1 MEYQDNE
8 LIDNIYESTEEVR
21 DVLYDKYKYIVD
33 IIINKYKKSAYYLSV
48 DMQELKQE
56 ALLGFSDALYSYS
69 DNKGSNLPTFITMC
83 VERRVGNYIRK
94 ANTVKMKTMQ
104 EMVSLDTEIC
114 EDISLIDT
122 IKSEVETPEEAA
134 IDAEEAKELLNKLK
148 GELTKTEMEI
158 YKLLVNNFT
167 YDDICQILGLTKN
180 QLTSAVYRMRRKI
193 KDIY

>member
-48 DMQELKQE
+48 DMQELQQE
-56 ALLGFSDALYSYS
+56 ALLGFSDALYSYRDS
-69 DNKGSNLPTFITMC
+69 KGTNLATFITMC
-83 VERRVGNYIRK
+83 VERRVNNYIRK
-94 ANTVKMKTMQ
+94 ANTIKMKTMQ
-104 EMVSLDTEIC
+104 EMISLDSQIA

-122 IKSEVETPEEAA
+122 IKSDIETPEEAVV
-134 IDAEEAKELLNKLK
+134 DAEEAKELLNKLK
-148 GELTKTEMEI
+148 KVLSNTEMEI

-167 YDDICQILGLTKN
+167 YDDICKILDMSKN
-180 QLTSAVYRMRRKI
+180 QLTSAVYRM
-193 KDIY
+193 